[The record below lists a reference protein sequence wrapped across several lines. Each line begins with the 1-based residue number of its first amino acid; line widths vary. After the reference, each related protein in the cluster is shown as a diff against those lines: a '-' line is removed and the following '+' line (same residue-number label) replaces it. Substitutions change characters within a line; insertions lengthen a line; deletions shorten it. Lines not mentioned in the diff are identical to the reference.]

1 MEFFPLRNML
11 VKIRETTTMKND
23 IKKLYKKDK
32 KLAIQV
38 AKVLGYKIVAK
49 DSPEDEL
56 KKSLKNLKKGY
67 AKFSAE
73 VNNYNTAVKEIIKKL
88 PDPIGYGNVW
98 KNFMKEFEGNF
109 RKALQDNYKAV
120 TEM

>member
-1 MEFFPLRNML
+1 
-11 VKIRETTTMKND
+11 MKND